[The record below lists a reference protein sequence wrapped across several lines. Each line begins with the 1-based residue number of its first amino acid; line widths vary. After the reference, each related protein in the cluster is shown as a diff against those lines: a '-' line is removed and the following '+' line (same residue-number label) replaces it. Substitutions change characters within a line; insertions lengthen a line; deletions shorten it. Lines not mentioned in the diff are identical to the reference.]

1 MDEHALDTETL
12 EGLTDPEQVRAVAT
26 FLEPLKE
33 DVELLLFI
41 SPTCGVCPHQVRSA
55 ATVALASPK
64 VVLEI
69 VDTTQEPRLANEYE
83 VRAVPTTVVGDELV
97 MAGVVPPVELALRL
111 VERQGPEEQRRVFR
125 WLVGNGQTTS
135 AAERLADGRGT
146 AAFLELWTT
155 ASREGRKPLLD
166 VAREAPMYNP
176 FGLGELVAG
185 AIETLESGDGPAAD
199 PRWREDTA
207 DLLAALGDDDA
218 RPALERL
225 LDDDDPDV
233 TGAAEEA
240 LDALD

>member
-1 MDEHALDTETL
+1 MHEHTLDTDTL
-12 EGLTDPEQVRAVAT
+12 EGLTDPEQVRMVAA
-26 FLEPLKE
+26 FLEPLKA
-33 DVELLLFI
+33 DAELLLFI
-41 SPTCGVCPHQVRSA
+41 SPTCGVCPHQVQSA
-55 ATVALASPK
+55 ATVALASPR

-83 VRAVPTTVVGDELV
+83 VRAVPTTVVDDELV
-97 MAGVVPPVELALRL
+97 MTGVVAPVDLALL
-111 VERQGPEEQRRVFR
+111 IVERQGPEEARRVFR
-125 WLVGNGQTTS
+125 WLVGNGRTTA

-146 AAFLELWTT
+146 AAFLELWTS
-155 ASREGRKPLLD
+155 AEREGRASLLA
-166 VAREAPMYNP
+166 VAREAPLYNP

-185 AIETLESGDGPAAD
+185 AVDALESGDGLSAD

-225 LDDDDPDV
+225 LHDPDPDV
-233 TGAAEEA
+233 AGAAEEA